1 MCALAALLGEQ
12 THQLTECHLC
22 ERHRRRVG
30 FERQPRKE
38 DRKHRRTI
46 MHPPLYRPHPKCA
59 ALVDALVECHDANVY
74 GKFWGACNDQKAAM
88 DACFKAEKDEK
99 RRENLRRARA
109 FDAARAR
116 RQEERAAAAAED

>member
-1 MCALAALLGEQ
+1 VNAIAGAWDSNASHEKK
-12 THQLTECHLC
+12 TDSTAE
-22 ERHRRRVG
+22 
-30 FERQPRKE
+30 P
-38 DRKHRRTI
+38 

-99 RRENLRRARA
+99 RRENLRKARA
-109 FDAARAR
+109 FDEARAR
-116 RQEERAAAAAED
+116 RQAERAAAAAED

>member
-1 MCALAALLGEQ
+1 MGLAPAHCA
-12 THQLTECHLC
+12 TT
-22 ERHRRRVG
+22 ERHRRVRYAG
-30 FERQPRKE
+30 TPGTKT
-38 DRKHRRTI
+38 DSAPDP
-46 MHPPLYRPHPKCA
+46 MPPPLYRPHPKCA

>member
-1 MCALAALLGEQ
+1 MNAIAGAWDSNASHEKK
-12 THQLTECHLC
+12 TDSTAE
-22 ERHRRRVG
+22 
-30 FERQPRKE
+30 P
-38 DRKHRRTI
+38 

-59 ALVDALVECHDANVY
+59 ALVDALIECHDSNVY

-99 RRENLRRARA
+99 RRENLRKARA

-116 RQEERAAAAAED
+116 RQAERAAAAAED

>member
-1 MCALAALLGEQ
+1 
-12 THQLTECHLC
+12 
-22 ERHRRRVG
+22 
-30 FERQPRKE
+30 
-38 DRKHRRTI
+38 

-59 ALVDALVECHDANVY
+59 ALVDALVECHDSNVY

-116 RQEERAAAAAED
+116 RQAERAAAAAED

>member
-1 MCALAALLGEQ
+1 MNAITGAWDSNASHEKK
-12 THQLTECHLC
+12 TDSTAE
-22 ERHRRRVG
+22 
-30 FERQPRKE
+30 P
-38 DRKHRRTI
+38 

>member
-1 MCALAALLGEQ
+1 MQ
-12 THQLTECHLC
+12 
-22 ERHRRRVG
+22 
-30 FERQPRKE
+30 E

-116 RQEERAAAAAED
+116 RQAERAAAAAED

>member
-1 MCALAALLGEQ
+1 
-12 THQLTECHLC
+12 
-22 ERHRRRVG
+22 
-30 FERQPRKE
+30 
-38 DRKHRRTI
+38 

-99 RRENLRRARA
+99 RRGARRARVRRGA
-109 FDAARAR
+109 SAAAGGKR
-116 RQEERAAAAAED
+116 AAAAED